1 MKQTVAAV
9 LLASARGIVIHAP
22 AGSNFEFGSPKCP
35 CVGVAGLDG
44 TTEVKVSKNMT
55 ADFPADFGARCA
67 AWDNKRNG
75 AYCMP
80 GQDPGADKGWCAEPY
95 CFVDPCNCDLDVP
108 PTLANSYL
116 PDASYQGKGLWY
128 SYVTCGGKDYWM
140 DAETKKQKQEAKGI
154 CEKKVEE
161 KKWGKEKCRCVGY
174 DGTPGTVN
182 VTIDKKELKYPADTG
197 ATCESWD
204 AKRHP
209 DCVGDKPADWCKQEW
224 CYVDPCE
231 CELDVPPKTS
241 SYLPS
246 GMVNGKPVYFSY
258 ATCGTSDSFSATNK
272 ESCVFQKSQD
282 NCTKLEKCAWDGKAC
297 LGKDI
302 VKTCSAHSGA
312 GAMKATLAVAMTFAA
327 AVMGF

>member
-1 MKQTVAAV
+1 M
-9 LLASARGIVIHAP
+9 
-22 AGSNFEFGSPKCP
+22 E
-35 CVGVAGLDG
+35 
-44 TTEVKVSKNMT
+44 
-55 ADFPADFGARCA
+55 
-67 AWDNKRNG
+67 
-75 AYCMP
+75 

-140 DAETKKQKQEAKGI
+140 DAETKKQKQEATGV
-154 CEKKVEE
+154 CEKKVDE
-161 KKWGKEKCRCVGY
+161 KKWGKKSCRCVGY

-209 DCVGDKPADWCKQEW
+209 DCAGDKPAGWCKQEW

-231 CELDVPPKTS
+231 CDLDVPPKTS

-258 ATCGTSDSFSATNK
+258 ATCGTSDS
-272 ESCVFQKSQD
+272 
-282 NCTKLEKCAWDGKAC
+282 
-297 LGKDI
+297 
-302 VKTCSAHSGA
+302 
-312 GAMKATLAVAMTFAA
+312 
-327 AVMGF
+327 